1 MCQKSSVVK
10 NVYKSNPKDMNYD
23 KLEKLLKENAKYISI
38 IRLHGG
44 EPLYFGEII
53 RLIDLL
59 NQLKMKFAFITNG
72 SLLTPEISKK
82 LMKNCIEISFS
93 IDSVDNEEYSKI
105 RYPGNLEIVSG
116 NIKYLNQLKK
126 ETKSQTPILNIAA
139 TMFSFNISELPD
151 IINYCYSHKILSI
164 SVSEGGY
171 YNTPKVRH
179 NHLIKHF
186 PNEIRLAVDKAKII
200 AKKTGVIL
208 RLSSQILD
216 MNFKVNTPYVKP
228 IITKCI
234 NFYIFATVS
243 PSLDIAAC
251 ALSNSLGNIHNKSL
265 YDVWNGKESGFT
277 KARGILKNKILPDS
291 CTFCKD
297 INTRDFENN
306 QVYSYTNLQEERY
319 Q

>member
-1 MCQKSSVVK
+1 MLNYRWLISRIHYIRAILSSLSYFKIVNILISLISFFFKRRTSGKAPIILSINLTYRCNYSCIMCQKSSVVK

-139 TMFSFNISELPD
+139 TMFSFNISLARSLP
-151 IINYCYSHKILSI
+151 
-164 SVSEGGY
+164 V
-171 YNTPKVRH
+171 VR
-179 NHLIKHF
+179 K
-186 PNEIRLAVDKAKII
+186 
-200 AKKTGVIL
+200 
-208 RLSSQILD
+208 
-216 MNFKVNTPYVKP
+216 
-228 IITKCI
+228 
-234 NFYIFATVS
+234 
-243 PSLDIAAC
+243 
-251 ALSNSLGNIHNKSL
+251 
-265 YDVWNGKESGFT
+265 
-277 KARGILKNKILPDS
+277 
-291 CTFCKD
+291 
-297 INTRDFENN
+297 
-306 QVYSYTNLQEERY
+306 
-319 Q
+319 